1 MPNNSSKG
9 QYSYR
14 FRDDSKGGATLG
26 TNGTYRCLPTPD
38 FPAFV
43 LPISLSATVVC
54 VSSLALPKDTRRE
67 IRFCPSLVCCGDYTS
82 EILRSSNFL
91 VYLVCCV
98 DYISEILRSSNFLVY
113 AHICIHYTCE
123 YKGIFALCIT
133 YHCFLG
139 YAIVWL

>member
-54 VSSLALPKDTRRE
+54 VLPWLFLRTPGERYVSVHRLFVALKY
-67 IRFCPSLVCCGDYTS
+67 IS

-98 DYISEILRSSNFLVY
+98 DYISKILRSSNFLVY
-113 AHICIHYTCE
+113 AQICIHYTFE

-139 YAIVWL
+139 YANVWL